1 MLIKSTLG
9 SIYISCFDFYI
20 SDTFGEGYESIKVLS
35 ENNPGKILEN
45 TLLAISKIIA
55 GFF

>member
-1 MLIKSTLG
+1 MLIKAPL

-45 TLLAISKIIA
+45 TLLAISK
-55 GFF
+55 

>member
-9 SIYISCFDFYI
+9 RIYISCFNFYI

-35 ENNPGKILEN
+35 ENPGKILEN
-45 TLLAISKIIA
+45 TLLAILKIIA
-55 GFF
+55 GYF

>member
-1 MLIKSTLG
+1 LG
-9 SIYISCFDFYI
+9 ASILAVFFYI

-45 TLLAISKIIA
+45 TLLAISK
-55 GFF
+55 

>member
-1 MLIKSTLG
+1 MLIKHSYLLAVL
-9 SIYISCFDFYI
+9 IFYI

-45 TLLAISKIIA
+45 TLLAISKIA